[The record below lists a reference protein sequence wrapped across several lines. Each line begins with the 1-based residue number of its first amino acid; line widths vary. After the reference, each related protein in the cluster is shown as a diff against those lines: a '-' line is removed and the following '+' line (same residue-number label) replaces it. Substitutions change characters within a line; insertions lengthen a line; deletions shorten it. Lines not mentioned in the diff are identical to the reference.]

1 MAKLKPVAHEDQLS
15 LVDHLDE
22 LRTRLVLSLVVLG
35 VAFGLCLWQNHYIL
49 EIVNAPLRVA
59 GTPLGAEGKPVTL
72 GVAEQFT
79 TTLTLAAYAAIL
91 LTLPLLL
98 YQIYAFV
105 LPAFS
110 PTERRVALPLLLMVP
125 FLFVGGVVFGY
136 FVLVPKALQFLL
148 SFNAD
153 EYTTLVRAKEYH
165 SFLAQTLIA
174 IGVLFQIPVG
184 ILAATKLGITTPAK
198 LRKHRRYAI
207 LGIAVVAMLLP
218 GQDPVTMLIAMVP
231 LVVLYEASIL
241 LAVFFGRSKI
251 NRDSDDDGGD
261 DFGDPDDPEPPDP
274 DGGGGRTAAG
284 NGNGGDPEL
293 PERLPAPAGS

>member
-1 MAKLKPVAHEDQLS
+1 VAKLRPVGHADQIS

-49 EIVNAPLRVA
+49 QIVNAPLRVA
-59 GTPLGAEGKPVTL
+59 GTPLGAQGKPVTL

-110 PTERRVALPLLLMVP
+110 PTERRVAMPLLLMVP

-153 EYTTLVRAKEYH
+153 EYTTLVRAREYH

-184 ILAATKLGITTPAK
+184 ILAATKLGLTTPAK

-251 NRDSDDDGGD
+251 DRGGD
-261 DFGDPDDPEPPDP
+261 DDEDDNFGDPDDPEPPDP
-274 DGGGGRTAAG
+274 EGGGGTAAG
-284 NGNGGDPEL
+284 NGNGSDPEV
-293 PERLPAPAGS
+293 PDRLPAPAGS

>member
-1 MAKLKPVAHEDQLS
+1 MAKLRPVGHADQIS

-49 EIVNAPLRVA
+49 QVVNQPLRVA
-59 GTPLGAEGKPVTL
+59 GTPLGAQGKPVTL

-153 EYTTLVRAKEYH
+153 EYTTLVRAREYH

-184 ILAATKLGITTPAK
+184 ILAATKLGLTTPAK

-251 NRDSDDDGGD
+251 DRGGEDDEDD

-274 DGGGGRTAAG
+274 EGGGGTAAG
-284 NGNGGDPEL
+284 NGNGSDPEV
-293 PERLPAPAGS
+293 PDRLPAPAGS

>member
-1 MAKLKPVAHEDQLS
+1 VAKLRPVGHADQIS

-49 EIVNAPLRVA
+49 QVVNQPLRVA
-59 GTPLGAEGKPVTL
+59 GTPLGAQGKPVTL

-153 EYTTLVRAKEYH
+153 EYTTLVRAREYH

-184 ILAATKLGITTPAK
+184 ILAATKLGLTTPAK
-198 LRKHRRYAI
+198 LRKHRRYSI

-251 NRDSDDDGGD
+251 DRGGEDDEDD

-274 DGGGGRTAAG
+274 EGGGGTAAG
-284 NGNGGDPEL
+284 NGNGSDPEV
-293 PERLPAPAGS
+293 PDRLPAPASS

>member
-1 MAKLKPVAHEDQLS
+1 MAKLRPVGHKDQIS

-251 NRDSDDDGGD
+251 DRGGD
-261 DFGDPDDPEPPDP
+261 DDEGDDFNDSDDPEPSDP
-274 DGGGGRTAAG
+274 SGGGHSAAG
-284 NGNGGDPEL
+284 NGNGSDPEL
-293 PERLPAPAGS
+293 PERHPAPAGS

>member
-1 MAKLKPVAHEDQLS
+1 VAKLRPVGHADQIS

-22 LRTRLVLSLVVLG
+22 LRTRLVLSLVVLS

-49 EIVNAPLRVA
+49 QIVNAPLRVA
-59 GTPLGAEGKPVTL
+59 GTPLGAQGKPVTL

-79 TTLTLAAYAAIL
+79 TTLTLSAYAAIL

-98 YQIYAFV
+98 YQVYAFV

-153 EYTTLVRAKEYH
+153 EYTTLVRAREYH

-184 ILAATKLGITTPAK
+184 ILAATKLGLTTPAK

-218 GQDPVTMLIAMVP
+218 GQDPVTMIIAMVP
-231 LVVLYEASIL
+231 LVVLYEVSIL

-251 NRDSDDDGGD
+251 ERGEDDDGGD
-261 DFGDPDDPEPPDP
+261 DSGDPDDPDPPDS
-274 DGGGGRTAAG
+274 GGGGQGAAG
-284 NGNGGDPEL
+284 NGNGKEPEL

>member
-1 MAKLKPVAHEDQLS
+1 VAKLRPVGHADQIS

-49 EIVNAPLRVA
+49 QVVNQPLRVA
-59 GTPLGAEGKPVTL
+59 GTPLGAQGKPVTL

-110 PTERRVALPLLLMVP
+110 PTERRVAMPLLLMVP

-153 EYTTLVRAKEYH
+153 EYTTLVRAREYH

-184 ILAATKLGITTPAK
+184 ILAATKLGLTTPAK

-251 NRDSDDDGGD
+251 DRGGEDDEDD

-274 DGGGGRTAAG
+274 EGGGGTAAG
-284 NGNGGDPEL
+284 NGNGSDPEV
-293 PERLPAPAGS
+293 PDRLPAPAGS